1 MITRRI
7 YFSWFLASFLVLSSS
22 AVDFTRDIAPILIR
36 ECLACHSAEKAKGG
50 YRVHNFSA
58 LLQPGKSKAA
68 PIVPGKPDESELFLR
83 LVTEDSD
90 DRMPQDDE
98 ALGLSE
104 IALVKEWITAGAK
117 LDRGDAL
124 SNLALLLPRE
134 PHPSP
139 PEYYPR
145 PVPILGLAFSREGQ
159 SLATGGYH
167 EVIIWNLQG
176 ELQHRI
182 TNAPQRIH
190 SLTFDPS
197 GNRLAI
203 AGGKPGRLGELT
215 VYENGRLLTNLFRS
229 ADEFL
234 SVAFS
239 PDGKLLA
246 GSGADNSIRVFRT
259 ENWEP
264 VNVIQQHA
272 DWVTS
277 IAFNTEGTKLLSA
290 SRDRTSRIYD
300 SESGELQ
307 TTYVNHSAAVSSAVF
322 LPNEMVASAGRE
334 KIIHFWDEKEGQK
347 RNQIGDIRGDIYELL
362 SQDDFLFSAGA
373 DGQVKQFSSKDRK
386 LLRTFAGDTDSVFSI
401 AYHRATA
408 KLAAGSYNGTV
419 KIWDVKDG
427 SLIASFSAAP
437 SRAVA
442 STSPTPTHSSPQ

>member
-1 MITRRI
+1 MMSRWI
-7 YFSWFLASFLVLSSS
+7 YFRWFLSSFLVLNSA
-22 AVDFTRDIAPILIR
+22 AVDFSRDIAPILIR

-50 YRVHNFSA
+50 YRLHTFSA

-68 PIVPGKPDESELFLR
+68 PVVPGKPDESELFLR

-98 ALGLSE
+98 PLGLSD
-104 IALVKEWITAGAK
+104 IALFKEWIAAGAK

-124 SNLALLLPRE
+124 SNLALLLPRK

-145 PVPILGLAFSREGQ
+145 PVPILSLAFGKDGQ
-159 SLATGGYH
+159 TLATGGYH
-167 EVIIWNLQG
+167 EIILWNLQG
-176 ELQHRI
+176 EIQHRI

-190 SLTFDPS
+190 SLSFDPS
-197 GNRLAI
+197 GDRLAV
-203 AGGKPGRLGELT
+203 AGGKPGRSGELT
-215 VYENGRLLTNLFRS
+215 IYENGRLLTNIFQS

-259 ENWEP
+259 ENWEAL
-264 VNVIQQHA
+264 NSIQQHA

-277 IAFNTEGTKLLSA
+277 IAFNTEGTQLLSA

-300 SESGELQ
+300 AESGELQ

-322 LPNEMVASAGRE
+322 LPDEMAASAGRE
-334 KIIHFWDEKEGQK
+334 KIIHLWDQKESQK
-347 RNQIGDIRGDIYELL
+347 RNQIGDIGGEIYELIT
-362 SQDDFLFSAGA
+362 QDDFLFSAGA
-373 DGQVKQFSSKDRK
+373 DGKVRQFSSKDRK
-386 LLRTFAGDTDSVFSI
+386 LHRTYSGHSDSIFSI
-401 AYHRATA
+401 AYHSSTA

-419 KIWDVKDG
+419 KIWDAKDG
-427 SLIASFSAAP
+427 SLLTSFTAAP

-442 STSPTPTHSSPQ
+442 STSPTATQ